1 MPTPFFADLV
11 RELCHEG
18 GTGPLTP
25 SGAVPGHRR
34 FAGTVPVDRDFHYTI
49 AGVAQPDQ
57 WEVGTGHLDSAG
69 RLVRAAVAASSDGGA
84 RVDFAPGLK
93 TIALTVAADW
103 FEAQAMV
110 ATEAV
115 SVGDAVTALGDA
127 LDGKQPLSTTHEA
140 VPVGEAGDMITVRRG
155 ADWVNIPIATLAYRD
170 AGGRV
175 LAGAALAGV
184 DGSAAEPSVS
194 FASDPDTGL
203 YRPAANIVALAT
215 GGTER
220 IRVTAGGNVGIGV
233 DPVNKL
239 DVQTS
244 AGRFGVASAGS
255 ASVRI
260 SSSGTMQYD
269 TGAASSHQFLNN
281 GVDSVAISSA
291 GNVGIGTTTPENFGG
306 YRNLHMTGPT
316 GSQITLYGASD
327 TVRGFLYT
335 TASGMTVGTS
345 TAHGLALRCNN
356 VERVVLETGGAL
368 RPAGNNTQSFG
379 SATNRWSELWASKM
393 VTPSGVALSLQ
404 AGAGGQ
410 WNVSAS
416 TGSFFPSTDNALPL
430 GGAANR
436 ASTLYAATGSINTS
450 DEREKTWR
458 GALTAPEMAAAR
470 RIALELGFYQWNE
483 AIVEKGAAGARLHFG
498 VRAQTVW
505 AIMAD
510 EGLIDPLVPEA
521 TPDSRYAFLC
531 YDRWDGGADGDADGA
546 APAGDRFGIRP
557 DQLSLFLIAAQEARI
572 AAMETA

>member
-1 MPTPFFADLV
+1 MPTPIFADLV

-34 FAGTVPVDRDFHYTI
+34 FAGSVPVDRDFHYTI

-69 RLVRAAVAASSDGGA
+69 RLVRAAIAASSDGGA

-110 ATEAV
+110 AAEAA
-115 SVGDAVTALGDA
+115 SAGEAVTALGDA

-470 RIALELGFYQWNE
+470 RIALELGFYQWND
-483 AIVEKGAAGARLHFG
+483 AIAQKGAAGARLHFG

-521 TPDSRYAFLC
+521 TPDSPYAFLC
-531 YDRWDGGADGDADGA
+531 YDRWDGDADGA

>member
-34 FAGTVPVDRDFHYTI
+34 FAGSVPVDRDFHYTI

-69 RLVRAAVAASSDGGA
+69 RLVRAAIAASSDGGA

-93 TIALTVAADW
+93 TMALTVAADW

-110 ATEAV
+110 AAEMA

-170 AGGRV
+170 AGGRL

-203 YRPAANIVALAT
+203 FRPAANIVALAT

-220 IRVTAGGNVGIGV
+220 VRVTAGGNVGIGV

-416 TGSFFPSTDNALPL
+416 TGSFFPSADNALPL

-458 GALTAPEMAAAR
+458 GVLTAPEMAAAR
-470 RIALELGFYQWNE
+470 RIALELGFYQWNA
-483 AIVEKGAAGARLHFG
+483 AIAEKGAAGARLHFG
-498 VRAQTVW
+498 VRAQAVW

-521 TPDSRYAFLC
+521 TPDSPYAFLC
-531 YDRWDGGADGDADGA
+531 YDRWDGDADGA

>member
-110 ATEAV
+110 AAEMA
-115 SVGDAVTALGDA
+115 SVGDPVTALGDA

-175 LAGAALAGV
+175 LAGAALAGI

-458 GALTAPEMAAAR
+458 GVLTAPEMAAAR
-470 RIALELGFYQWNE
+470 RIALELGFYQWNA
-483 AIVEKGAAGARLHFG
+483 AIAEKGAAGARLHFG
-498 VRAQTVW
+498 VRAQAVW

-521 TPDSRYAFLC
+521 TPDSPYAFLC

>member
-34 FAGTVPVDRDFHYTI
+34 FAGSVPVDRDFHYTI

-69 RLVRAAVAASSDGGA
+69 RLVRAAIAASSDGGA

-110 ATEAV
+110 AAEMA

-170 AGGRV
+170 AGGRL

-203 YRPAANIVALAT
+203 FRPAANIVALAT

-220 IRVTAGGNVGIGV
+220 VRVTAGGNVGIGV

-416 TGSFFPSTDNALPL
+416 TGSFFPSADNALPL

-458 GALTAPEMAAAR
+458 GVLTAPEMAAAR
-470 RIALELGFYQWNE
+470 RIALELGFYQWNA
-483 AIVEKGAAGARLHFG
+483 AIAEKGAAGARLHFG
-498 VRAQTVW
+498 VRAQAVW

-521 TPDSRYAFLC
+521 TPDSPYAFLC
-531 YDRWDGGADGDADGA
+531 YDRWDGDADGA

>member
-1 MPTPFFADLV
+1 MPTPYFADLV

-25 SGAVPGHRR
+25 SGAVLGHRR
-34 FAGTVPVDRDFHYTI
+34 FAGTVPVDRDFHDTI

-69 RLVRAAVAASSDGGA
+69 RLVRAVVAASSDGGT

-110 ATEAV
+110 AAEAA
-115 SVGDAVTALGDA
+115 SVGDAVAALGDA

-140 VPVGEAGDMITVRRG
+140 VPVGAAGDMITVRRG

-170 AGGRV
+170 ADGRV
-175 LAGAALAGV
+175 LAGAALAGI

-220 IRVTAGGNVGIGV
+220 IRVTAGGNVGIGI

-316 GSQITLYGASD
+316 GSQITLYGAAD

-356 VERVVLETGGAL
+356 VERVVLETGGTL

-458 GALTAPEMAAAR
+458 GVLTAPEMAAAR
-470 RIALELGFYQWNE
+470 RIALELGFYQWNA
-483 AIVEKGAAGARLHFG
+483 AI
-498 VRAQTVW
+498 
-505 AIMAD
+505 
-510 EGLIDPLVPEA
+510 
-521 TPDSRYAFLC
+521 
-531 YDRWDGGADGDADGA
+531 
-546 APAGDRFGIRP
+546 
-557 DQLSLFLIAAQEARI
+557 
-572 AAMETA
+572 

>member
-110 ATEAV
+110 AAEMA

-175 LAGAALAGV
+175 LAGATLAGI

-215 GGTER
+215 GGAER
-220 IRVTAGGNVGIGV
+220 VRVTAGGNVGIGV

-458 GALTAPEMAAAR
+458 GVLTAPEMAAAR
-470 RIALELGFYQWNE
+470 RIALELGFYQWNA

-531 YDRWDGGADGDADGA
+531 YDRWDGGADGA

>member
-34 FAGTVPVDRDFHYTI
+34 FAGTVPVDRDFHYSI

-57 WEVGTGHLDSAG
+57 WEVGTGHLDPAG

-110 ATEAV
+110 ATEAA

-175 LAGAALAGV
+175 LPGAALAGI

-220 IRVTAGGNVGIGV
+220 VRVTTGGNVGIGV

-393 VTPSGVALSLQ
+393 VTPSGVALGLQ

-416 TGSFFPSTDNALPL
+416 TGSFFPSADNALPL

-450 DEREKTWR
+450 DIREKTWR
-458 GALTAPEMAAAR
+458 GVLTAPEMAAAR
-470 RIALELGFYQWNE
+470 RIALELGFYQWNA
-483 AIVEKGAAGARLHFG
+483 AIAEKGAAVARLHFG
-498 VRAQTVW
+498 ARAQAVW

-531 YDRWDGGADGDADGA
+531 YDRWDGDADGV

-572 AAMETA
+572 AAMEAA

>member
-1 MPTPFFADLV
+1 MPTPIFADLV

-34 FAGTVPVDRDFHYTI
+34 FAGSVPVDRDFHYTI

-69 RLVRAAVAASSDGGA
+69 RLVRAAIAASSDGGA

-110 ATEAV
+110 AAEMA

-220 IRVTAGGNVGIGV
+220 VRVTAGGNVGIGV

-521 TPDSRYAFLC
+521 TPDSPYAFLC
-531 YDRWDGGADGDADGA
+531 YDRWDGDADGA
-546 APAGDRFGIRP
+546 APAGGRFGIRP